1 MNPLVEYRAWNHLTQ
16 RQLANKFHLAEV
28 TVRAAE
34 QGTLTRL
41 PITLN
46 FLQPSYHLW
55 QSAER
60 QAVKDRGL
68 FNYGSGVSELWHNS
82 DDHPLTQ
89 LRFNVLGYGSS
100 VNAFAKLIKV
110 RPRVISDYEAGRV
123 NKLPTSLHS
132 ALLEVGY
139 SHIGLDLLEDAVKL
153 WRQNA

>member
-1 MNPLVEYRAWNHLTQ
+1 M
-16 RQLANKFHLAEV
+16 
-28 TVRAAE
+28 
-34 QGTLTRL
+34 

-46 FLQPSYHLW
+46 FLQPTYHLW

-68 FNYGSGVSELWHNS
+68 FTGLSELWHNG
-82 DDHPLTQ
+82 DNHPLTQ
-89 LRFNVLGYGSS
+89 LRFDVLGYGSS

-132 ALLEVGY
+132 ALLEAGY
-139 SHIGLDLLEDAVKL
+139 TYVEHLEAVIKL